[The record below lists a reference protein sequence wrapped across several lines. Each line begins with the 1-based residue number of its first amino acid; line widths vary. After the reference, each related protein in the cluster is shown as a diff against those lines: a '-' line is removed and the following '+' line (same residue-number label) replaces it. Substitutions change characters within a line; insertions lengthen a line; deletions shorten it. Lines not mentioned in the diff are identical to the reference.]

1 MDLGLEGKVA
11 LVGGASQGLGR
22 ACAAALA
29 GEGAKT
35 VIVARNA
42 ERLRETAQAITKATR
57 AECHAFAA
65 DLSTAEAC
73 ASAVAETVKKFGRLD
88 VLVANAGGPKAGGID
103 EMSDEDWLRGF
114 ELTFLSTVRLAR
126 AAIAAM
132 KKGGGG
138 GRVVIIGSGS
148 MVAPIGNLAIS
159 SGLRP
164 GLRGVAKM
172 LAERHAKDGIT
183 VNIVAPGLIKTERLV
198 EVAHGNPDS
207 ATPAGMQRLFER
219 WAAEI
224 PAGRLGEP
232 SEVGEAVAFLASE
245 RAAYVTGQ
253 VLLVDGGRHRA
264 L

>member
-29 GEGAKT
+29 AEGAKT

-42 ERLRETAQAITKATR
+42 ERLRETAQAITKASR

-132 KKGGGG
+132 KKGGG
-138 GRVVIIGSGS
+138 RVVIIGSGS

-172 LAERHAKDGIT
+172 LAERHAKEGIT